1 MFRRLLVTAAFM
13 TLLVSA
19 GATAALAAESEVT
32 TVRPIE
38 FTIPAG
44 QCPNLPADLSVSGQG
59 TERTTTEIEVR
70 DADGDDDGDRDG
82 RRGKDRDED
91 EDGDRNGNR
100 NGDRNGD
107 RGRDRDEDE
116 DEVRATEF
124 TVFTIITGT
133 ATDNQGGSY
142 RFSYH
147 NRVEGSAPGTGVM
160 TDHFRLTGQG
170 RANGLFSAFKAN
182 LTFAP
187 LGDPIDTSAIFNAIT
202 GFEFVFAV
210 GDPFNPATN
219 ASICDPL

>member
-70 DADGDDDGDRDG
+70 DADGDDDGDRNRNSG
-82 RRGKDRDED
+82 RDRDED
-91 EDGDRNGNR
+91 GNR
-100 NGDRNGD
+100 NGN

-133 ATDNQGGSY
+133 ATDNEGGSY

>member
-59 TERTTTEIEVR
+59 TERTTTEIEVAN
-70 DADGDDDGDRDG
+70 ADGDDDRDRDG
-82 RRGKDRDED
+82 RRGKDRDDHEGD
-91 EDGDRNGNR
+91 DGDRNGN
-100 NGDRNGD
+100 

-133 ATDNQGGSY
+133 ATDNEGGSY

-160 TDHFRLTGQG
+160 TDHFRLTGRG

-182 LTFAP
+182 VTFGP
-187 LGDPIDTSAIFNAIT
+187 VSDPFNVFAMLT

-210 GDPFNPATN
+210 GDPFDPATN